1 MKKSKKEM
9 KANFLKEAEKVFDE
23 LMAWDDAIIEPNMRE
38 IEMKVL
44 ELRKRLGEDL
54 ARVTVSRQEKRQP
67 AEKQICE
74 GCGEQMENKGLKRKR
89 VESLVGEIELEREY
103 YYCKKCKQG
112 NFPPG
117 QTVEFMGQALE

>member
-9 KANFLKEAEKVFDE
+9 KANFLKEAEKIFDE
-23 LMAWDDAIIEPNMRE
+23 LMAWDDATVEPNLRE
-38 IEMKVL
+38 IETKVL

-74 GCGEQMENKGLKRKR
+74 GCGEQMENKGLKRKG

>member
-1 MKKSKKEM
+1 MKKSKKQV
-9 KANFLKEAEKVFDE
+9 KANFLKEAERVFDE
-23 LMAWDDAIIEPNMRE
+23 LMAWDDAIDEPKMRE

-54 ARVTVSRQEKRQP
+54 AKGIVSRQEKRQP

-74 GCGEQMENKGLKRKR
+74 GCGEQMENKGLKRKG
-89 VESLVGEIELEREY
+89 VESVVGEIELEREY
-103 YYCKKCKQG
+103 YYCVKCKQG
-112 NFPPG
+112 HFPPG

>member
-1 MKKSKKEM
+1 MKKSKEQL

-23 LMAWDDAIIEPNMRE
+23 LMAWDDAIVEPNMRE
-38 IEMKVL
+38 IETKVL

-54 ARVTVSRQEKRQP
+54 AKGIVGRQEKRQP

-74 GCGEQMENKGLKRKR
+74 ACGEQMENKGLKRKG
-89 VESLVGEIELEREY
+89 VESVVGEIELEREY
-103 YYCKKCKQG
+103 YYCVKCKQG
-112 NFPPG
+112 HFSPG

>member
-9 KANFLKEAEKVFDE
+9 KANFLKEAEKIFDE
-23 LMAWDDAIIEPNMRE
+23 LMAWDDATVEPNLRE
-38 IEMKVL
+38 IETKVL

-54 ARVTVSRQEKRQP
+54 ARVIVSRQEKRQP

-74 GCGEQMENKGLKRKR
+74 GCGEQMENKGLKRKG

>member
-1 MKKSKKEM
+1 MQKSKKQM

-23 LMAWDDAIIEPNMRE
+23 LMAWDEAVVEPNMRE

-54 ARVTVSRQEKRQP
+54 VTGIVGRQEKRQP

-74 GCGEQMENKGLKRKR
+74 SCGEQMENKGLKRKG
-89 VESLVGEIELEREY
+89 VESMVGAIELEREY
-103 YYCKKCKQG
+103 YYCEKCKQG
-112 NFPPG
+112 HFPPG
-117 QTVEFMGQALE
+117 

>member
-1 MKKSKKEM
+1 MKKSKKQL

-23 LMAWDDAIIEPNMRE
+23 LMAWDDAIVEPNMRE

-54 ARVTVSRQEKRQP
+54 ATVIVSRQEKRQP

-74 GCGEQMENKGLKRKR
+74 ECGEQMENKGLKRKG
-89 VESLVGEIELEREY
+89 VESIVGELELEREY
-103 YYCKKCKQG
+103 YYCVKCKQG
-112 NFPPG
+112 HFPPG
-117 QTVEFMGQALE
+117 QTVAFMGQALE

>member
-9 KANFLKEAEKVFDE
+9 KANFLKEAEKIFDE
-23 LMAWDDAIIEPNMRE
+23 LMAWDDATVEPNLRE
-38 IEMKVL
+38 IETKVL

-74 GCGEQMENKGLKRKR
+74 GCGEQMENKGLKRKGI
-89 VESLVGEIELEREY
+89 ESLVGEIELEREY

>member
-1 MKKSKKEM
+1 M
-9 KANFLKEAEKVFDE
+9 KANFLKEAEKIFDE
-23 LMAWDDAIIEPNMRE
+23 LMAWDDATVEPNLRE
-38 IEMKVL
+38 IETKVL

-54 ARVTVSRQEKRQP
+54 ARVTVSSQEKRQP

-74 GCGEQMENKGLKRKR
+74 GCGEQMENKGLKRKG

>member
-1 MKKSKKEM
+1 MKKSKEQM

-23 LMAWDDAIIEPNMRE
+23 LMAWDDAIVEPNMRE

-54 ARVTVSRQEKRQP
+54 ATGIVSRQEKRQQ

-74 GCGEQMENKGLKRKR
+74 ECGEQMENKGLKSKG
-89 VESLVGEIELEREY
+89 VESMVGEIELEREY
-103 YYCKKCKQG
+103 YYCVKCQQG
-112 NFPPG
+112 HFPPG
-117 QTVEFMGQALE
+117 